1 MKTFDPFSTT
11 NQLYG
16 KYYKRITPYI
26 PPGPSYTKP
35 TMEDDFRKTTLEMRK
50 NYFDPFSHLKNGTN
64 NIPPTKETQE
74 ALMNQTMSFFNRMNS
89 QIQTRRLLQEKYTK
103 PIPTQYY
110 IGHKVKPMSP
120 YRPKTPPYLKD
131 TFPGI
136 KEKRDNGPETT
147 YQYSYQWKLPV
158 RFGSEYLQNANSMY
172 NMGTKGPNGFIGK
185 DTGFNVN
192 RPQSAMPSYS
202 QMASLAQRGYSQ
214 GRIPTPRNIS
224 NNNFQGGNIS
234 QGNFNQ
240 SGFNQSNINQLPQI
254 SNQNGFNQTPQIS
267 NQNGFNQL
275 PEISNQNGFNQ
286 TPQISN
292 QNNYEIKNTN
302 EESIEKKQEINIDK
316 VSNSKVGLSNIDNDD
331 YINSSIQILIHCP
344 PFIYTFLSESQ
355 KKFQT
360 SNPGEISK
368 SFIELLLNFSNCP
381 DGQFFPITNFKS
393 IFKNYHPQFKNSKN
407 DSQEFIRFFLQD
419 INNELNRISNKNL
432 NQISIPQS
440 NKNIMYNQYK
450 SDCYS
455 KENSIITD
463 LFIGFMSFEFLCSC
477 GSKDFAFGQFLDL
490 PLLFEDEITP
500 QYDIYNLIKSNILR
514 NEIIK
519 VNEKCKDCQKICDRQ
534 QKIRIGN
541 LPQLLILSFQR
552 INFYNQTKNFAKI
565 QFDENLD
572 MKDFVDNEIFDN
584 SSTKFRLW
592 GILCHR
598 GNYSNGHYYSY
609 VKMNGSWFC
618 FDDNVVNFGNPDFNS
633 SDVYSLFFT
642 RVNN

>member
-16 KYYKRITPYI
+16 KYYKRIIPYH

-35 TMEDDFRKTTLEMRK
+35 TMEDEFRKTTLQMRT
-50 NYFDPFSHLKNGTN
+50 NYFNPFSHLQNGEN
-64 NIPPTKETQE
+64 NIPPTQETEQ

-89 QIQTRRLLQEKYTK
+89 QMQTRRLLQEKYTK

-110 IGHKVKPMSP
+110 IGHKVKPMEP

-147 YQYSYQWKLPV
+147 YQYSYQWQLPV

-185 DTGFNVN
+185 ESGFNMSGFN

-202 QMASLAQRGYSQ
+202 QMSNLAQRGYSQ
-214 GRIPTPRNIS
+214 VTTNRVPTPRNM
-224 NNNFQGGNIS
+224 NENGY
-234 QGNFNQ
+234 NQ
-240 SGFNQSNINQLPQI
+240 VPIN
-254 SNQNGFNQTPQIS
+254 NQNDNQNYSQSGFNQTPQIS
-267 NQNGFNQL
+267 NQ
-275 PEISNQNGFNQ
+275 SNYQ
-286 TPQISN
+286 
-292 QNNYEIKNTN
+292 IKNTN
-302 EESIEKKQEINIDK
+302 EESVEKKQEINIDK
-316 VSNSKVGLSNIDNDD
+316 VSNSTVGLSNVENDD
-331 YINSSIQILIHCP
+331 YMNASIQILIHCP
-344 PFIYTFLSESQ
+344 PFIYTFLTESQ

-360 SNPGEISK
+360 SNPGEISQA
-368 SFIELLLNFSNCP
+368 FTEILLNFSNCP
-381 DGQFFPITNFKS
+381 NGQFFPITNFKMKFRS
-393 IFKNYHPQFKNSKN
+393 LHPQFKNLNN

-419 INNELNRISNKNL
+419 INNELNRISNKNPY
-432 NQISIPQS
+432 NVSIPQS
-440 NKNIMYNQYK
+440 NKISMFNEYK
-450 SDCYS
+450 NDCFS

-500 QYDIYNLIKSNILR
+500 QYDIYSLIKSNILR

-618 FDDNVVNFGNPDFNS
+618 FDDNVVSVGNPDFNS
-633 SDVYSLFFT
+633 SDVYSLFYT